1 MEYIKFNGL
10 PDEIAQN
17 AYDEGHFMEAIQH
30 LHGFIEN
37 QASSYLMLFG
47 CIYYDS
53 KQEDIWDLS
62 DELSFVNV
70 LKVLRIL
77 NQITEEEYL
86 QFKKFN
92 SLRNKIIH
100 QYYKE
105 PYEKIYLG
113 IPKREYDEVFQET
126 IKQIY
131 FFTEKSESLPI

>member
-1 MEYIKFNGL
+1 MEHIKFKGL

-17 AYDEGHFMEAIQH
+17 AYNKGYFMEAIQH

-37 QASSYLMLFG
+37 QACSFLMLFG
-47 CIYYDS
+47 CVKYDS

-70 LKVLRIL
+70 IKVLRIL
-77 NQITEEEYL
+77 NQINQKEYL

-105 PYEKIYLG
+105 PYEKVYLG
-113 IPKREYDEVFQET
+113 LPKREYDEVFQET

-131 FFTEKSESLPI
+131 FFNKCFNCN